1 MRRSKQREPS
11 LREKPSDMSVPEK
24 EMLAKAEIRRLQNK
38 FRIAAD
44 KMKSYGADVRRQMQA
59 QEKEIES
66 LTEKRK
72 DLSITLSL
80 VESPRNVMLDERNC
94 VELQH
99 LFQKK
104 SRYDSVIR
112 DRKALLADLDKQLLE
127 LERKVVKQNQIAT
140 KVKQANS
147 SKQLQKWIDTLEL
160 RLNNVIA
167 HFDTIL
173 TRNNELREQIECLRI
188 QKAVVDHLYLKLHKK
203 LDQQNRRMNADV
215 EQAAQAYERW
225 TEPLARISAMNE
237 MRNKEI
243 RQYNIEKKERNR
255 AFEQE
260 TRLRTFMVTKSTDRS
275 ELEEQARKK
284 KVLKAAQRAKRNQE
298 ESVESQ
304 EVAYKLLQE
313 LAEDGDIDQLLN
325 SFVEK
330 EKKNF
335 SSFRFATQL
344 NVHIEM
350 IQRRTQDL
358 QKRITALTVE
368 WENTKSST
376 LLVLQ
381 ELEKTLIETIEETKQ
396 YEDGCKKSSRYL
408 DQLKSGMNNLLEV
421 IDYDDAMTRMHLKE
435 DRHTMDEN
443 LMKFFG
449 LTESKTKELLLLESV
464 RSSPPTDGSKAAQYP
479 TSPLLGSTELL
490 RTMDG
495 TQLCRTPMAL
505 GDITKTI
512 NTVEVP
518 LDHGQLSQLILQN
531 WKMEQ
536 SNTTVGRKRRN
547 NVKA

>member
-1 MRRSKQREPS
+1 
-11 LREKPSDMSVPEK
+11 PSDMSVPEK

-127 LERKVVKQNQIAT
+127 LERKVVKQNQIAA

-188 QKAVVDHLYLKLHKK
+188 QKAVLDHLYLKLHKK
-203 LDQQNRRMNADV
+203 LDQQNRRMSADV
-215 EQAAQAYERW
+215 EQSAQAYERW

-243 RQYNIEKKERNR
+243 RQYNIEKQERNR

-260 TRLRTFMVTKSTDRS
+260 TRLRTFVVTKSTDRS

-350 IQRRTQDL
+350 IQRRIQDL

-421 IDYDDAMTRMHLKE
+421 IDYDDAMTRMPLKE

-536 SNTTVGRKRRN
+536 
-547 NVKA
+547 